1 MTVVSGKRIRTS
13 FLVEAANQK
22 NGICCYKPYR
32 NFSRLS
38 FDIKN
43 EGDTAKS
50 GSLIRNKEEWSWIE
64 TLASTEINTFSIY

>member
-1 MTVVSGKRIRTS
+1 M
-13 FLVEAANQK
+13 EAANQK
-22 NGICCYKPYR
+22 KKKEYVATSLTG

-50 GSLIRNKEEWSWIE
+50 GSLIRKRNGRG
-64 TLASTEINTFSIY
+64 

>member
-1 MTVVSGKRIRTS
+1 M
-13 FLVEAANQK
+13 EAANQK
-22 NGICCYKPYR
+22 KMEYVVTSLTG

-50 GSLIRNKEEWSWIE
+50 GSLIRKKEEWSWVG
-64 TLASTEINTFSIY
+64 TCMSIWLPLKSIHFQSIK

>member
-1 MTVVSGKRIRTS
+1 MEYVVTS
-13 FLVEAANQK
+13 LT
-22 NGICCYKPYR
+22 G

-43 EGDTAKS
+43 EEDTAKS